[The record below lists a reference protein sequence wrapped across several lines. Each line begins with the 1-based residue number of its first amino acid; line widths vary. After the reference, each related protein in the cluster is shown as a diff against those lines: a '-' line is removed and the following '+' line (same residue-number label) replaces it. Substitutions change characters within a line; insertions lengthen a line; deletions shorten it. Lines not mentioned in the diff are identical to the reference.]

1 MTIHTHLP
9 CIIPLEKHDVLQ
21 GSILGPLLF
30 LLYIHYLTKIRD
42 PENNNNKSNI
52 VPFPDDTCL
61 IITRPNP
68 INFMKD
74 INRTFTN
81 ITNNWFNPLPAKVEN
96 LVSS

>member
-21 GSILGPLLF
+21 GSILGPLLCLF
-30 LLYIHYLTKIRD
+30 YIHYITEIRD
-42 PENNNNKSNI
+42 TENNNNKSKL
-52 VPFPDDTCL
+52 VSFLDDTSL

-68 INFMKD
+68 INFMKY

-81 ITNNWFNPLPAKVEN
+81 ITNNWFNPLPVNVEN
-96 LVSS
+96 MVSS